1 MYNLIYRRLTMDSP
15 TKKPTNNLAQRFAA
29 LGFRLIA
36 EILNDFIARA
46 TTGKWSPLKTLEELA
61 RLEGQDKA
69 RRGLERR
76 MSRARIGRFKPMA
89 DFDWSWPEKIDRGL
103 IESAL
108 SLEFIKEGRNLIFLG
123 SNGLGKT
130 MIVKNIAHAA
140 VLAGTSVLFRT
151 AAELLDDLDCDSP
164 ELRRRRLVKYTR
176 PTLLCIDELG
186 YLSYD
191 DQAADLLYHV
201 VNPRYE
207 ANRSI
212 VLTTNLAFKQWNT
225 VFPNATCIATLLDR
239 LTHHADV
246 TLIEGKSYRVRE
258 SENEADERR
267 KIRRKKT
274 PASKK

>member
-1 MYNLIYRRLTMDSP
+1 MMDSP
-15 TKKPTNNLAQRFAA
+15 TKKPTNNLAQRLAA

-46 TTGKWSPLKTLEELA
+46 TTGQWSPLKTLEEIA

-76 MSRARIGRFKPMA
+76 LSRARIGRFKSMA

-130 MIVKNIAHAA
+130 LIVKNIAHAA
-140 VLAGTSVLFRT
+140 VLAGNSVLFRT
-151 AAELLDDLDCDSP
+151 AAELLDELDCDSP

-191 DQAADLLYHV
+191 DHAADLLYHV

-258 SENEADERR
+258 SENEADARR
-267 KIRRKKT
+267 KTRCKKS
-274 PASKK
+274 PASKNSLDNVKETL